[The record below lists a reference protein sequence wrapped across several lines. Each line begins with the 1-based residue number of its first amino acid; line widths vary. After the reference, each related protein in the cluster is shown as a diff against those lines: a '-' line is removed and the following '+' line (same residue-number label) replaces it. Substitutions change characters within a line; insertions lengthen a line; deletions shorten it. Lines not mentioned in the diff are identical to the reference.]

1 MRDNTTKFHD
11 ILTRYKQVMAE
22 VEQLTLTG
30 RQIKFVRNELGES
43 QMAFAERIGSTQVS
57 VFRAEEKRKNFAR
70 VSLSSHALRQRRSS
84 GSTFRVMRL
93 CVILLGSEPRW
104 LAQAT

>member
-43 QMAFAERIGSTQVS
+43 QMAFAKRIGSTQVS
-57 VFRAEEKRKNFAR
+57 VFRAEEKDGKLCTGLIVLTCLAAAEELGFDIP
-70 VSLSSHALRQRRSS
+70 SDETLRDPV
-84 GSTFRVMRL
+84 G
-93 CVILLGSEPRW
+93 E
-104 LAQAT
+104 

>member
-43 QMAFAERIGSTQVS
+43 QMAFAKRIEARRFPSSEQKKRRKTLHGSHCPHLPCGS
-57 VFRAEEKRKNFAR
+57 GGAR
-70 VSLSSHALRQRRSS
+70 VRH
-84 GSTFRVMRL
+84 
-93 CVILLGSEPRW
+93 SE
-104 LAQAT
+104 

>member
-57 VFRAEEKRKNFAR
+57 VFRAEEKKEKLCTGLIVLTCLAAAEELGFDIP
-70 VSLSSHALRQRRSS
+70 SDETLRDPV
-84 GSTFRVMRL
+84 G
-93 CVILLGSEPRW
+93 E
-104 LAQAT
+104 